1 MENLR
6 CECGHENPFGTKL
19 CAKCGRPLTEE
30 EKNQK
35 FSDMRYE
42 GSAIRSKTYNKSLVD
57 KVWNFFSSVKVGV
70 TLIVLN
76 LIAAALGTIF
86 PQEFFIQAGTD
97 AEKAEYYE
105 KMYGT
110 LGKVYYELG
119 LSDAY
124 GSWWFQILVGLLG
137 VSIIVA
143 SIDRGLPLHKSLT
156 NQRVK
161 RHESFFKRQRIIS
174 EVAWD
179 KYSDEQLN
187 NIEQHL
193 KKARFTVRR
202 DGHSILAEK
211 GRLARYG
218 PYINHLGLI
227 IFLIGVML
235 HSVPS
240 LYINKSMWLYED
252 DILAVP
258 GMPGYYIENK
268 QFIMETYD
276 NEPQGEQVRQG
287 VNTVAKNFQT
297 NVVLYKAKEGA
308 IAGQNE
314 ELEVVKEYAIR
325 VNHPLKHDGYAVYQM
340 DFGLNELKTM
350 TFDLT
355 NKASG
360 EALGRITIDLLNPTK
375 VYEVDENTRVELLSY
390 TPDFTGFENGEPKTE
405 TQFPYNPAFV
415 FKMVTPEVPEGEMSF
430 VAIQETLEPLGETKH
445 KMSFVGVETRNKSG
459 LAIQTNK
466 TIPVLIVGGAI
477 FMLGLVIGSYFSHRR
492 IWIEQL
498 ADGTIR
504 YAAHTNKNWL
514 KIKKELDTLV
524 KATNLPPYIDRIDAE
539 RELEETVATE
549 SKKVD
554 DNAPVLQK
562 ADEVDS
568 EIETNENNLLDN
580 RKENDNDNL
589 NEEGDSSK

>member
-287 VNTVAKNFQT
+287 VNTIAKNFQT

-308 IAGQNE
+308 IAGQND

>member
-30 EKNQK
+30 EKSQK
-35 FSDMRYE
+35 FADMRYE

-86 PQEFFIQAGTD
+86 PQEFFIQAGTE
-97 AEKAEYYE
+97 AEKAEYYD
-105 KMYGT
+105 KMYGV
-110 LGKVYYELG
+110 LGKLYYELG

-137 VSIIVA
+137 ISIIVA
-143 SIDRGLPLHKSLT
+143 SIDRGLPLHKSLK

-179 KYSDEQLN
+179 KSSDDQLN

-193 KKARFTVRR
+193 KNAKFTVRR
-202 DGHSILAEK
+202 DGNSILAEK

-227 IFLIGVML
+227 IFLLGVML
-235 HSVPS
+235 HSVPG
-240 LYINKSMWLYED
+240 LYTNKSMWLYED
-252 DILAVP
+252 EILAIP

-268 QFIMETYD
+268 EFIMETHD
-276 NEPQGEQVRQG
+276 NEPEGEQVVQG
-287 VNTVAKNFQT
+287 VNAVAKNFQT

-308 IAGQNE
+308 VAGQNE
-314 ELEVVKEYAIR
+314 ELEVVKEVAIR
-325 VNHPLKHDGYAVYQM
+325 VNHPLKHDGYALYQM
-340 DFGLNELKTM
+340 DFGLNELKNM

-360 EALGRITIDLLNPTK
+360 EALGRITIDLLNPSK
-375 VYEVDENTRVELLSY
+375 VYEIDENTRVELLSY
-390 TPDFTGFENGEPKTE
+390 TPDFIGFENGEPQTE
-405 TQFPYNPAFV
+405 TQYPNNPAFV
-415 FKMVTPEVPEGEMSF
+415 FKMITPEVPEGEMSF

-445 KMSFVGVETRNKSG
+445 KMTFVQVETRNKSG
-459 LAIQTNK
+459 LAIQNNK
-466 TIPVLIVGGAI
+466 TIQVLFVGGGI
-477 FMLGLVIGSYFSHRR
+477 FMLGLIIGSYFSHRR
-492 IWIEQL
+492 IWVEQL
-498 ADGTIR
+498 TDGTIR
-504 YAAHTNKNWL
+504 YGAHTNKNWL
-514 KIKKELDTLV
+514 KIKKELDVLV
-524 KATNLPPYIDRIDAE
+524 EATNLPPYIDRMDAE
-539 RELEETVATE
+539 KELEKANNSEALLKKEDEIDSNIVSETAQG
-549 SKKVD
+549 
-554 DNAPVLQK
+554 NLQ
-562 ADEVDS
+562 
-568 EIETNENNLLDN
+568 DN
-580 RKENDNDNL
+580 RNDNDNDNL

>member
-30 EKNQK
+30 EKSQK
-35 FSDMRYE
+35 FADMRYE

-105 KMYGT
+105 KMYGV

-137 VSIIVA
+137 VSIIIA

-174 EVAWD
+174 EVARD
-179 KYSDEQLN
+179 KYSNEQLN

-193 KKARFTVRR
+193 KKAKFNVRR
-202 DGHSILAEK
+202 DGNSILAEK

-227 IFLIGVML
+227 IFLLGVML

-276 NEPQGEQVRQG
+276 NEPEGEQVRQ
-287 VNTVAKNFQT
+287 
-297 NVVLYKAKEGA
+297 
-308 IAGQNE
+308 
-314 ELEVVKEYAIR
+314 
-325 VNHPLKHDGYAVYQM
+325 
-340 DFGLNELKTM
+340 
-350 TFDLT
+350 
-355 NKASG
+355 
-360 EALGRITIDLLNPTK
+360 
-375 VYEVDENTRVELLSY
+375 
-390 TPDFTGFENGEPKTE
+390 
-405 TQFPYNPAFV
+405 
-415 FKMVTPEVPEGEMSF
+415 
-430 VAIQETLEPLGETKH
+430 
-445 KMSFVGVETRNKSG
+445 
-459 LAIQTNK
+459 
-466 TIPVLIVGGAI
+466 
-477 FMLGLVIGSYFSHRR
+477 
-492 IWIEQL
+492 
-498 ADGTIR
+498 
-504 YAAHTNKNWL
+504 
-514 KIKKELDTLV
+514 
-524 KATNLPPYIDRIDAE
+524 
-539 RELEETVATE
+539 
-549 SKKVD
+549 
-554 DNAPVLQK
+554 
-562 ADEVDS
+562 
-568 EIETNENNLLDN
+568 
-580 RKENDNDNL
+580 
-589 NEEGDSSK
+589 